1 MERDEYDDTY
11 SINHFLF
18 IILDEWNVE
27 YYKIML
33 TPKFYDPSMIE
44 TVHGMRI
51 AILAKNISLHSV
63 RYIYYEMP

>member
-44 TVHGMRI
+44 TVYGMNENY
-51 AILAKNISLHSV
+51 NISKKYLSV
-63 RYIYYEMP
+63 LSKIHIL